1 MAMKGQ
7 DLYEALSRV
16 DPAML
21 EAAAEPPRQQRAWR
35 RPAVIAACAALLLAG
50 TAVAVFCGVEI
61 RILDVEDPETYMPYR
76 VKLPTEADAAFQVEG
91 QVETTPVEAFSPQLL
106 EDAAAGER
114 YHTFDTWKEAMA
126 YAGVEASG
134 PEGQTDVTVT
144 LENGKVA
151 QVSLSAGG
159 SSAGFDDQNT
169 PAVSTYT
176 ASFYTEHCTEDRG
189 NRYFFYDLEV
199 IEQETITVAGGETAQ
214 IISTQSQQGG
224 GMVCGFLARGQVLYS
239 VDVLYLPGQVEL
251 AKETLVTALNSI

>member
-91 QVETTPVEAFSPQLL
+91 QVETTPTEVFFRP
-106 EDAAAGER
+106 AAGR
-114 YHTFDTWKEAMA
+114 RRRR
-126 YAGVEASG
+126 GG
-134 PEGQTDVTVT
+134 IT
-144 LENGKVA
+144 LLTPGKKRWPMRA
-151 QVSLSAGG
+151 WRH
-159 SSAGFDDQNT
+159 
-169 PAVSTYT
+169 PARR
-176 ASFYTEHCTEDRG
+176 DRP
-189 NRYFFYDLEV
+189 
-199 IEQETITVAGGETAQ
+199 T
-214 IISTQSQQGG
+214 
-224 GMVCGFLARGQVLYS
+224 
-239 VDVLYLPGQVEL
+239 
-251 AKETLVTALNSI
+251 

>member
-1 MAMKGQ
+1 MKGR
-7 DLYEALSRV
+7 DLYEALGRV

-21 EAAAEPPRQQRAWR
+21 EAAAEPPRQRRGWR

-61 RILDVEDPETYMPYR
+61 RLLDVEDPETYAPYR
-76 VKLPTEADAAFQVEG
+76 VKLPTEADAAFQVAG
-91 QVETTPVEAFSPQLL
+91 QVEDTPEEAFSDQLL

-114 YHTFDTWKEAMA
+114 YHAFDTWEEAMA

-134 PEGQTDVTVT
+134 PTGQTDVAVT

-176 ASFYTEHCTEDRG
+176 ASFFTEFCTEARG
-189 NRYFFYDLEV
+189 NSYFFYDLEV
-199 IEQETITVAGGETAQ
+199 IEQETISTAGGETAQ
-214 IISTQSQQGG
+214 LIFTQSRRGG
-224 GMVCGFLARGQVLYS
+224 GMICGFLARGQVLYS
-239 VDVLYLPGQVEL
+239 VDVLYLPGQTEQ
-251 AKETLVTALNSI
+251 ARETLVTVLNGI